1 MSFEFDSCIRGHHI
15 YKDVWTPVVDEG
27 LNCRRE
33 EGNISDPYAVAVIKS
48 GNIVGHVP
56 RRISAACNLFIQKG
70 GVIVCKVT
78 GLRCYSSDL
87 PQGGL
92 EVPCRLAFHGNSK
105 LVAKLSRLL
114 QSDTS
119 KYKKPT
125 ENECEDENT
134 LKTADVENPCK
145 KQKIGEPAATVIS
158 SPVISVDDIALDTG
172 RQRHCNAWRK
182 A

>member
-1 MSFEFDSCIRGHHI
+1 MSFEFNSCIRGHHI
-15 YKDVWTPVVDEG
+15 YKDVWTPVVEEG

-48 GNIVGHVP
+48 GNIVGHMP
-56 RRISAACNLFIQKG
+56 HRISTACNLFIQKT

-78 GLRCYSSDL
+78 GPRRYSSDL

-92 EVPCRLAFHGNSK
+92 EVPCRLAFHGDSNLK

-119 KYKKPT
+119 KYKKPM
-125 ENECEDENT
+125 ENGCEAENT
-134 LKTADVENPCK
+134 FKTADVENPHK
-145 KQKIGEPAATVIS
+145 KQKIGEPADTVIS
-158 SPVISVDDIALDTG
+158 SPVISVDDIALDTVSQSYG
-172 RQRHCNAWRK
+172 
-182 A
+182 